1 MTYGIK
7 ANPYCIGAMTYGI
20 KANPY
25 WIGVNPYCIGAKQY
39 CFMPYSIVFDLFI
52 LNEIPSI
59 IKYR

>member
-7 ANPYCIGAMTYGI
+7 ANPYCIEAMTYGI

-39 CFMPYSIVFDLFI
+39 CFMPYSIVFGLFI

-59 IKYR
+59 IKNR